1 MRRWKLAVL
10 LPLVFLSGLA
20 LEPVH
25 GQDPA
30 SELRRLAADINEAK
44 TRVRFEAELTSYAFS
59 EKETTVTRF
68 RFKYAYPFKK
78 KECIEESGNPRFVV
92 LEDGEHLWT
101 YFPARSLVVK
111 EPLRKEDSP
120 FPVSPTEDLDLVME
134 NYEMVIRGPVP
145 ASGGMKCRIVE
156 FIPRSGDRPH
166 REFWLEERSSLPIR
180 VRVTSSNGRPAY
192 EAELSKIRMD
202 PGLDED
208 DLGLR
213 VPKETKVYEI
223 REKDNLTK
231 EEAERLLEHSF
242 VLPQA
247 IPVGYRPQNI
257 VVRKEGSRQCLQ
269 VIYSDGMSSF
279 SYFQVWFPPGKEP
292 AVTGTQLPVK
302 RAESAILARRYGL
315 MNVVALT
322 GSGRKAVFVGDLP
335 KDQMMRMA
343 ESLRESIRESLGE
356 SLRDSFHPEMPPP

>member
-10 LPLVFLSGLA
+10 LPLVFLSGPA
-20 LEPVH
+20 LVPVH

-30 SELRRLAADINEAK
+30 SELHRLATDINEAK

-59 EKETTVTRF
+59 EQETKVTRF
-68 RFKYAYPFKK
+68 RFKYAYPYKK
-78 KECIEESGNPRFVV
+78 KECIEGSGNPRFVV

-120 FPVSPTEDLDLVME
+120 FLVSPTENLDLVIE

-145 ASGGMKCRIVE
+145 ASNGMQCRIVE

-180 VRVTSSNGRPAY
+180 VRVTSSDGRPAY
-192 EAELSKIRMD
+192 MAELSKIRLD

-213 VPKETKVYEI
+213 VPKDTKVYEI
-223 REKDNLTK
+223 REKDDLTK
-231 EEAERLLEHSF
+231 EEAERLLQRSF

-257 VVRKEGSRQCLQ
+257 VVRMEGPRKCLQ
-269 VIYSDGMSSF
+269 VIYTDGMSSF
-279 SYFQVWFPPGKEP
+279 SYFREWFAQGKDP
-292 AVTGTQLPVK
+292 AATETPLPVK
-302 RAESAILARRYGL
+302 RAESALSARRYGL
-315 MNVVALT
+315 MNVVALP
-322 GSGRKAVFVGDLP
+322 GSGFKAVLVGDLC
-335 KDQMMRMA
+335 KDQMMKMA
-343 ESLRESIRESLGE
+343 ESLRESIRDSLGE
-356 SLRDSFHPEMPPP
+356 SLRDSFNLEMPPP